1 MSMRKGREEGRDTAR
16 GEGRIIRTTRRALEV
31 VEVVGGEVR
40 VLGQVQVQVEVQ
52 VWVWV
57 WVWVVQERGGSS
69 RDGRRMVGGLRVGVE
84 LRQGRGHLYEEMH
97 LLIGDDDAIVLA
109 FLLMRLSFCCST
121 VM

>member
-31 VEVVGGEVR
+31 VEVVGGEVL
-40 VLGQVQVQVEVQ
+40 LGQVRVEVQ
-52 VWVWV
+52 VWV

-84 LRQGRGHLYEEMH
+84 LRRGRGHLYEEMH
-97 LLIGDDDAIVLA
+97 LLIGDDDAIVLT

>member
-31 VEVVGGEVR
+31 VEVLGGEVQ

-57 WVWVVQERGGSS
+57 WVWVVEERGGSN

-84 LRQGRGHLYEEMH
+84 LRRGRGHLYEEMH

-109 FLLMRLSFCCST
+109 FLLMRLSST

>member
-31 VEVVGGEVR
+31 VEVVAGEVW
-40 VLGQVQVQVEVQ
+40 VLGQVQVGVQ

-57 WVWVVQERGGSS
+57 WVWVVEERGGSN

-84 LRQGRGHLYEEMH
+84 LRRGRGHLYEEMH
-97 LLIGDDDAIVLA
+97 LLIGDDDAIVFA
-109 FLLMRLSFCCST
+109 
-121 VM
+121 V

>member
-16 GEGRIIRTTRRALEV
+16 GEGRIIRTTLRALEV
-31 VEVVGGEVR
+31 VEVVGGEVQ

-57 WVWVVQERGGSS
+57 WVEEERGGSSS

-84 LRQGRGHLYEEMH
+84 LRRGRGHLYEEMH
-97 LLIGDDDAIVLA
+97 LLIGDDDAIVFA
-109 FLLMRLSFCCST
+109 
-121 VM
+121 V